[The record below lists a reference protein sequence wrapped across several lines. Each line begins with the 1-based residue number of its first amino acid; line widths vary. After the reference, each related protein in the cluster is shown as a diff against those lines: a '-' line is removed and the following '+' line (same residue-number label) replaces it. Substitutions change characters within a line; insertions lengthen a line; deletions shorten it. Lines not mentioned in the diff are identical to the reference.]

1 MNGAVSESLWIYF
14 VLTIPLTVAVVGIW
28 WYLDRYMKS
37 SDAASGRAP
46 AKRNPRDH
54 LNDLEGQ
61 IMGRLAAT
69 TGARVTWN
77 NSSPITPT
85 FSGVRDNWGATTYYA
100 TNVEAGGQP

>member
-14 VLTIPLTVAVVGIW
+14 VLTIPLTIVVVGIW
-28 WYLDRYMKS
+28 WYLDRYMKNQDS
-37 SDAASGRAP
+37 SDVTP
-46 AKRNPRDH
+46 KKRNPRDH

-100 TNVEAGGQP
+100 TGMEASQQ